1 MKFYAAVFFRNLLA
15 EQLEVAE
22 DDLLSAAADGPMY
35 GPIYVLRYGFE
46 LKVKHPYIFFPLFI
60 SSCFAFKVRY
70 PFGNLFGQV
79 WVFSQGEI

>member
-22 DDLLSAAADGPMY
+22 DDLLLAAADGPMY

-46 LKVKHPYIFFPLFI
+46 LKVKHPYIFFPFV

-70 PFGNLFGQV
+70 PFGNLYGHV
-79 WVFSQGEI
+79 WVFYQGEI